1 MRILF
6 DQGAP
11 KPLTTYLPGHTVKL
25 ASQMGWS
32 TLKNGELLSAAE
44 TAGFELMITTDR
56 NLAYQQNLNSRQIA
70 IVVLGAGNWPR
81 IEASVA
87 AVVQA
92 VERAGQGTFEEVL
105 IP

>member
-6 DQGAP
+6 DQGTP
-11 KPLTTYLPGHTVKL
+11 KPLAAYLPGHTITL

-44 TAGFELMITTDR
+44 LAGFDLMITTDR
-56 NLAYQQNLNSRQIA
+56 NLAYQQNLTERKIA

-92 VERAGQGTFEEVL
+92 VERVAQGTFEEVA

>member
-6 DQGAP
+6 DQGTP
-11 KPLTTYLPGHTVKL
+11 KPLATYLPGQTNTL

-44 TAGFELMITTDR
+44 SAGFDLMITTDR
-56 NLAYQQNLNSRQIA
+56 NLAYQQNLTERKIA

-81 IEASVA
+81 IDASVA
-87 AVVQA
+87 AVVQP
-92 VERAGQGTFEEVL
+92 VERVAQGTFEEVA